1 MSLPRRAIAS
11 FLSVTLAALSG
22 GPVWAQTARIAVEAP
37 AGMTGVPVLPQSG
50 LGAPGFSNALSLS
63 PSLSALAPLPA
74 PSAAALPQALAVAPA
89 ALAAAP
95 VAAAATPLS
104 VSAMAATEPYGEGVS
119 LPHAVKK
126 GPPQGSYAALR
137 AMQLPAASGG
147 EKKGD
152 EQSASDAQ
160 KSFDG
165 SEVKAAQAPVEAK
178 PGRIRTFLSSSR
190 SAVAGFGRDVKGMA
204 TGDKDLEHL
213 LGDAKPSMRK
223 TQILLVLDA
232 VLSIAMAFIIGPLLD
247 IAATAGKTGLAAHT
261 LPLALFSGA
270 LLLSSLAYAWVERS
284 HAAQSRMAGL
294 RSTREYRAA
303 LQRSLLNQ
311 EMDFHLAQ
319 GSGKL
324 AGRLLNDPNY
334 LSNKNVST
342 RLSLLHYALHF
353 TFGVGMM
360 LYTSPALSVG
370 VLAIIPVLGWLSSR
384 FGDKIGEIGK
394 KTLEQKADMLKQSQ
408 ESIQQAETVKTFG
421 AREQELAR
429 YAKTVDETADLG
441 EKEARLTAKYSLFSG
456 GLSEFFTKHLIYI
469 LGGVALAAAWGLSFG
484 QIAQLA
490 LFAGFAK
497 YAFTGLTS
505 LYLSYKRNSKASES
519 VRELLMR
526 VPAIVDGPGAVEL
539 PRGAGTVSFRGVRF
553 AYPSRQA
560 EPVLK
565 GVNFDI
571 KSGQTVAF
579 VGETG
584 SGKSTITRLLLRMW
598 DANEGVISV
607 DGKDIKSVTRASLLS
622 RFAVV
627 PQETRLFNGTLRE
640 NMLYGAED
648 ASPERLDAA
657 IHKAGATFALDA
669 ARFPQGLE
677 TPVAEG
683 GGRLSGGERQRVAI
697 VRAILRDPS
706 ILILDEATSA
716 LDNKTEHEVQ
726 QALDSMT
733 SGEGGRKPTT
743 IVIAH
748 RLSTIRRA
756 DSINVLEKGEIVES
770 GTHDELIALG
780 GRYARLWH
788 EGGYDVQAAEPKT
801 ALDEPAAAAAAT
813 ADAAAPAA
821 EAAPMKKTF
830 RARVRAGFAGIAE
843 FARGDKEIRPFLPT
857 RVLAGLAGL
866 LLAQSGLAIAGSF
879 FLGKFLDG
887 ASGIVL
893 GGGVTGHLWTLA
905 AVSVAALISA
915 VLLQYRAAIKQG
927 VLRVRALAEVR
938 KTLMAR
944 LHGKGMDFH
953 LKNDSASLASRL
965 SEDADALIKKNLDTR
980 VPLLGSV
987 ISLVLATGLLLH
999 ASPLAGAVV
1008 FVMLPILGV
1017 INGWFGQKR
1026 EKLYA
1031 TFSLRR
1037 ADLGRQGQEPLEL
1050 IQSVKTFGRE
1060 AQENGKYRAK
1070 AQALVEVGEQ
1080 DARVGA
1086 TAHMLSSALTDFFTK
1101 QLIYLVGAW
1110 AVAASMGLSIGS
1122 IVVMTFYAGF
1132 IKAAFDGIS
1141 SNWLEYKTARGETEV
1156 VREWLNELPA
1166 TAQGPALPPGGG
1178 AISFENVSFRY
1189 TADGKG
1195 GGVED
1200 VTLAIK
1206 PGETVAF
1213 VGESGSGKSTMLKL
1227 LQNLW
1232 TPQSGAITI
1241 DGVEVSLTGEGP
1253 LSDAIAKV
1261 PQETRLFDDSLRY
1274 NLTYGTPNA
1283 TDEQLSA
1290 AITASKADFV
1300 NDAASFPLGLDT
1312 RVGEGGATLSGGQ
1325 RQRVAIVRALLKKP
1339 RVLLLDEATSALDKK
1354 TEREIQE
1361 TLDGLTSGEHG
1372 SKPTT
1377 LVVAHNLT
1385 TISGADRIVVMA
1397 SGKIVEIGSH
1407 VELLAKGGV
1416 YARLW
1421 QSQSASR

>member
-1 MSLPRRAIAS
+1 MSKPSRAIAS
-11 FLSVTLAALSG
+11 LLVLTMAALSG
-22 GPVWAQTARIAVEAP
+22 GPVWAQTARVTVGAP
-37 AGMTGVPVLPQSG
+37 AGMTGVPVLPQAG
-50 LGAPGFSNALSLS
+50 IGAPAFTNAPSLA
-63 PSLSALAPLPA
+63 PSLSALTPLPA
-74 PSAAALPQALAVAPA
+74 PSVAPVA
-89 ALAAAP
+89 ATP
-95 VAAAATPLS
+95 VAAAAKALAIAP
-104 VSAMAATEPYGEGVS
+104 VSAAKPVAAKPVAAA
-119 LPHAVKK
+119 PNA
-126 GPPQGSYAALR
+126 SYAALR
-137 AMQLPAASGG
+137 AMQLPAASEGG
-147 EKKGD
+147 EKKSS
-152 EQSASDAQ
+152 EQSSVEAR

-165 SEVKAAQAPVEAK
+165 QEVAAALEPVEAK
-178 PGRIRTFLSSSR
+178 PGRVR
-190 SAVAGFGRDVKGMA
+190 SLLTKSGTALKGFGADVKGMA
-204 TGDKDLEHL
+204 TGDKALEPL

-223 TQILLVLDA
+223 AQLLLVFDA
-232 VLSIAMAFIIGPLLD
+232 VLSIGMAFIIGPLLD
-247 IAATAGKTGLAAHT
+247 TAAIAAKTGLAAHMV
-261 LPLALFSGA
+261 PLAILSGA
-270 LLLSSLAYAWVERS
+270 LILSSLAYAWVERG
-284 HAAQSRMAGL
+284 HAVQSRLAGL

-334 LSNKNVST
+334 LSNKNVDT

-360 LYTSPALSVG
+360 LYTSPALSVAAFA
-370 VLAIIPVLGWLSSR
+370 VIPALGWLSSR
-384 FGDKIGEIGK
+384 FGDKIGEVGK
-394 KTLEQKADMLKQSQ
+394 KALEQKADMLKQSQ

-421 AREQELAR
+421 ARAQELTR
-429 YAKTVDETADLG
+429 YGKMADDAADLG
-441 EKEARLTAKYSLFSG
+441 VQEARLTAKYGLIAG
-456 GLSEFFTKHLIYI
+456 GLTEFFTKHLIYI

-505 LYLSYKRNSKASES
+505 LYLRYKRNAKASES

-526 VPAIVDGPGAVEL
+526 TPAIVDAPGAVDL

-565 GVNFDI
+565 SVDFDI
-571 KSGQTVAF
+571 ASGQTVAF

-598 DANEGVISV
+598 DANEGTISV
-607 DGKDIKSVTRASLLS
+607 DGADIKGVTRKSLLS

-640 NMLYGAED
+640 NMMYGAED
-648 ASPERLDAA
+648 ASPERLEAA
-657 IHKAGATFALDA
+657 IRKAGATFALDA
-669 ARFPQGLE
+669 ARFPQGLD

-706 ILILDEATSA
+706 VLILDEATSA
-716 LDNKTEHEVQ
+716 LDNKTEREVQ

-756 DSINVLEKGEIVES
+756 DAIHVLEKGNIVES
-770 GTHDELIALG
+770 GSHDELIALG
-780 GRYARLWH
+780 GRYARLWK
-788 EGGYDVQAAEPKT
+788 EGGYDAQASEAKLAE
-801 ALDEPAAAAAAT
+801 EE
-813 ADAAAPAA
+813 PAA
-821 EAAPMKKTF
+821 EAAKADAPAAAAEDAAPAQKSLWSK
-830 RARVRAGFAGIAE
+830 VRAGLAE
-843 FARGDKEIRPFLPT
+843 IGEYIRGDAEVRPFLP
-857 RVLAGLAGL
+857 RKALAGLAAL
-866 LLAQSGLAIAGSF
+866 LLTEYSLWIGGSH

-887 ASGIVL
+887 AASVVGA
-893 GGGVTGHLWTLA
+893 GGVGAGLWPLA
-905 AVSVAALISA
+905 AISVGALVLAIGVQYLYA
-915 VLLQYRAAIKQG
+915 VRQG
-927 VLRVRALAEVR
+927 VLRARALASVR
-938 KTLMAR
+938 KTLMGR

-953 LKNDSASLASRL
+953 MKNDSAGLASRL
-965 SEDADALIKKNLDTR
+965 SEDADALLKKNLDSR
-980 VPLLGSV
+980 VPV
-987 ISLVLATGLLLH
+987 AANIVSLALATGLLL
-999 ASPLAGAVV
+999 AANPVAGAVV

-1050 IQSVKTFGRE
+1050 IQTVKTFAGE
-1060 AQENGKYRAK
+1060 EKENGKYRAK
-1070 AQALVEVGEQ
+1070 AQALVEIGEE
-1080 DARVGA
+1080 DARVGG

-1101 QLIYLVGAW
+1101 QLIYIVGAW
-1110 AVAASMGLSIGS
+1110 AVAASMGLSIGA
-1122 IVVMTFYAGF
+1122 IVVMTFYAAA
-1132 IKAAFDGIS
+1132 IKSAFDGLS
-1141 SNWLEYKTARGETEV
+1141 SRWLEYKTARGETGV
-1156 VREWLNELPA
+1156 VREWLAEKPSADAGAALPA
-1166 TAQGPALPPGGG
+1166 GNG
-1178 AISFENVSFRY
+1178 AISFEGVSFRY
-1189 TADGKG
+1189 AADGQG
-1195 GGVED
+1195 GIDGLSLD
-1200 VTLAIK
+1200 IK

-1213 VGESGSGKSTMLKL
+1213 VGESGSGKSTLLKL

-1232 TPQSGAITI
+1232 TPQAGRITI
-1241 DGVEVSLTGEGP
+1241 DGADVTKAGEGP
-1253 LSDAIAKV
+1253 LSEVIAKV
-1261 PQETRLFDDSLRY
+1261 PQETRLFDDTLRY
-1274 NLTYGTPNA
+1274 NLTYGSPKA
-1283 TDEQLSA
+1283 TDAELAA
-1290 AITASKADFV
+1290 AIAAAKADFV
-1300 NDAASFPLGLDT
+1300 NDAAAFPEGLGT

-1361 TLDGLTSGEHG
+1361 TLDHLTSGAAG
-1372 SKPTT
+1372 AKPTT

-1385 TISGADRIVVMA
+1385 TISGADRIVVLA
-1397 SGKIVEIGSH
+1397 AGRIVEAGSH
-1407 VELLAKGGV
+1407 AELLARGGV

>member
-1 MSLPRRAIAS
+1 MSKPSRAIAS
-11 FLSVTLAALSG
+11 LLALAMAALSG
-22 GPVWAQTARIAVEAP
+22 GPVWAQTARVTVGTP
-37 AGMTGVPVLPQSG
+37 AGTAGVPVLPQTG
-50 LGAPGFSNALSLS
+50 LGAPAFTNAPSLA
-63 PSLSALAPLPA
+63 PSLSGLTPLPA
-74 PSAAALPQALAVAPA
+74 PSAAPIAPT
-89 ALAAAP
+89 P
-95 VAAAATPLS
+95 VAAAAKPAAVAPLS
-104 VSAMAATEPYGEGVS
+104 AAKPVAAARPVIAAPKS
-119 LPHAVKK
+119 
-126 GPPQGSYAALR
+126 SYAALR
-137 AMQLPAASGG
+137 AMQLPAASEGG
-147 EKKGD
+147 EKKSS
-152 EQSASDAQ
+152 EQSSAEAR

-165 SEVKAAQAPVEAK
+165 QDVAAALEPVEAK
-178 PGRIRTFLSSSR
+178 PGRVR
-190 SAVAGFGRDVKGMA
+190 SLLKRSGTALKGFGADARGMA
-204 TGDKDLEHL
+204 TGDRELEPL

-223 TQILLVLDA
+223 AQLLLVFDA
-232 VLSIAMAFIIGPLLD
+232 VLSIGMAFIIGPLLD
-247 IAATAGKTGLAAHT
+247 TAAIAAKTGLAAHMV
-261 LPLALFSGA
+261 PLAVLSGA
-270 LLLSSLAYAWVERS
+270 LILSSLAYAWVERG
-284 HAAQSRMAGL
+284 HAVQSRLAGL

-303 LQRSLLNQ
+303 LQRSLLEQ

-334 LSNKNVST
+334 LSNKNVDT

-360 LYTSPALSVG
+360 LYTSPALS
-370 VLAIIPVLGWLSSR
+370 LAAFAVIPALGWLSSR
-384 FGDKIGEIGK
+384 FGDKIGEVGK
-394 KTLEQKADMLKQSQ
+394 KALEQKADMLKQSQ

-429 YAKTVDETADLG
+429 YGKMADGAAELG
-441 EKEARLTAKYSLFSG
+441 IQEARLTAKYGLITG
-456 GLSEFFTKHLIYI
+456 GLTEFFTKHLIYI
-469 LGGVALAAAWGLSFG
+469 LGGVALAAAWGLTFG

-505 LYLSYKRNSKASES
+505 LYLRYKRNAKASES

-526 VPAIVDGPGAVEL
+526 RPAITDAADAVDL
-539 PRGAGTVSFRGVRF
+539 PRGTGAVSFRGVRF

-560 EPVLK
+560 EAVLK
-565 GVNFDI
+565 NVDFDI
-571 KSGQTVAF
+571 KAGESVAF

-598 DANEGVISV
+598 DANEGTISV
-607 DGKDIKSVTRASLLS
+607 DGRDIKGVTRKSLLS

-648 ASPERLDAA
+648 ATPERLEAA
-657 IHKAGATFALDA
+657 IRKAGATFALDA
-669 ARFPQGLE
+669 ARFPQGLD

-716 LDNKTEHEVQ
+716 LDNKTEREVQ

-756 DSINVLEKGEIVES
+756 DAIHVLEKGNIVES
-770 GTHDELIALG
+770 GSHDELIALG
-780 GRYARLWH
+780 GRYARLWK
-788 EGGYDVQAAEPKT
+788 EGGYGSVDSAVAETDP
-801 ALDEPAAAAAAT
+801 PAAANENAGPGAAAT
-813 ADAAAPAA
+813 ASES
-821 EAAPMKKTF
+821 EAAPKRSIFTKI
-830 RARVRAGFAGIAE
+830 RAGMAE
-843 FARGDKEIRPFLPT
+843 IGEYVRGDAEVRPFLP
-857 RVLAGLAGL
+857 RKALAGLAAL
-866 LLAQSGLAIAGSF
+866 LLTEYSLWIGGSHY
-879 FLGKFLDG
+879 LGRFLDG
-887 ASGIVL
+887 AASVVGAGGI
-893 GGGVTGHLWTLA
+893 GAGLWPLA
-905 AVSVAALISA
+905 ALSVGALVLAIGVQYLYA
-915 VLLQYRAAIKQG
+915 VKQG
-927 VLRVRALAEVR
+927 VLRARALASVR
-938 KTLMAR
+938 KTLMGR

-953 LKNDSASLASRL
+953 LKNDSAGLASRL
-965 SEDADALIKKNLDTR
+965 SEDADALLKKNLDSR
-980 VPLLGSV
+980 VPV
-987 ISLVLATGLLLH
+987 AANIVSLALATGLLL
-999 ASPLAGAVV
+999 AANPVAGAVV

-1026 EKLYA
+1026 EALYA

-1050 IQSVKTFGRE
+1050 IQTVKTFAGE
-1060 AQENGKYRAK
+1060 AKENEKYRAK
-1070 AQALVEVGEQ
+1070 AQALVEIGEE
-1080 DARVGA
+1080 DARVGG

-1101 QLIYLVGAW
+1101 QLIYIVGAW
-1110 AVAASMGLSIGS
+1110 AVAASMGLSIGA
-1122 IVVMTFYAGF
+1122 IVVMTFYAAA
-1132 IKAAFDGIS
+1132 IKSAFDGLS
-1141 SNWLEYKTARGETEV
+1141 SRWLEYKTARGETGV
-1156 VREWLNELPA
+1156 VREWLAEKPSADAGTPLPA
-1166 TAQGPALPPGGG
+1166 GGG
-1178 AISFENVSFRY
+1178 AISFEGVSFRY
-1189 TADGKG
+1189 AADGQG
-1195 GGVED
+1195 GIEGLSL
-1200 VTLAIK
+1200 TIK

-1213 VGESGSGKSTMLKL
+1213 VGESGSGKSTLLKL

-1232 TPQSGAITI
+1232 TPQSGRITI
-1241 DGVEVSLTGEGP
+1241 DGADVSKAGEGP
-1253 LSDAIAKV
+1253 LSEAIAKV

-1274 NLTYGTPNA
+1274 NLTYGSPNA
-1283 TDEQLSA
+1283 TDAELA
-1290 AITASKADFV
+1290 AAVAAAKAGFV
-1300 NDAASFPLGLDT
+1300 DDAAAFPAGLDT

-1361 TLDGLTSGEHG
+1361 TLDHLASGASG

-1385 TISGADRIVVMA
+1385 TISGADRIVVLA
-1397 SGKIVEIGSH
+1397 AGKIVEVGSH
-1407 VELLAKGGV
+1407 AELLAKGGV

>member
-1 MSLPRRAIAS
+1 MSKPSRAIAS
-11 FLSVTLAALSG
+11 FLALTLAALSG
-22 GPVWAQTARIAVEAP
+22 GPVWAQTARVSAGAP
-37 AGMTGVPVLPQSG
+37 AGTAAVPVLPRTG
-50 LGAPGFSNALSLS
+50 IGAPSFTNAPSLA
-63 PSLSALAPLPA
+63 PSLSALTPLPA
-74 PSAAALPQALAVAPA
+74 PSAAPVAQAQAAAAAKPPAVAPVSA
-89 ALAAAP
+89 VKAVSSAKPLAAAP
-95 VAAAATPLS
+95 QA
-104 VSAMAATEPYGEGVS
+104 
-119 LPHAVKK
+119 
-126 GPPQGSYAALR
+126 SYAALR
-137 AMQLPAASGG
+137 AMQLPAAAEGG
-147 EKKGD
+147 EKKSS
-152 EQSASDAQ
+152 EQSSAEAR
-160 KSFDG
+160 KAFDG
-165 SEVKAAQAPVEAK
+165 QDVAAALEPVEAK
-178 PGRIRTFLSSSR
+178 PGRVRALLGRSR
-190 SAVAGFGRDVKGMA
+190 AALKGFGADVKGMA
-204 TGDKDLEHL
+204 TGDKELEPL

-223 TQILLVLDA
+223 AQILLVFDA
-232 VLSIAMAFIIGPLLD
+232 VLSIGMAFIIGPLLD
-247 IAATAGKTGLAAHT
+247 TAAIAAKTGLAAHMV
-261 LPLALFSGA
+261 PLAVLAGA
-270 LLLSSLAYAWVERS
+270 LVLSSLAYAWVERG
-284 HAAQSRMAGL
+284 HAVQSRLAGL

-303 LQRSLLNQ
+303 LQRSLLDQ

-334 LSNKNVST
+334 LSNKNVDT

-360 LYTSPALSVG
+360 LYTSPALSVAAFA
-370 VLAIIPVLGWLSSR
+370 VIPALGWLSSR
-384 FGDKIGEIGK
+384 FGDKIGEVGK
-394 KTLEQKADMLKQSQ
+394 KALKQKADMLKQSQ

-429 YAKTVDETADLG
+429 YGKMADDAAELG
-441 EKEARLTAKYSLFSG
+441 IQEARLTAKYGMIAG
-456 GLSEFFTKHLIYI
+456 GLTEFFTKHLIYI

-505 LYLSYKRNSKASES
+505 LYLRYKRNAKASES

-526 VPAIVDGPGAVEL
+526 TPAIVDAKDAAEL
-539 PRGAGTVSFRGVRF
+539 PRGPGAVSFRGVRF

-565 GVNFDI
+565 GVDFDI
-571 KSGQTVAF
+571 HAGKTVAF

-598 DANEGVISV
+598 DAGEGSISV
-607 DGKDIKSVTRASLLS
+607 DGKDIRGVTRKSLLA

-648 ASPERLDAA
+648 ASAERLEAA
-657 IHKAGATFALDA
+657 IRKAGASFALDA
-669 ARFPQGLE
+669 ARFPQGLD

-716 LDNKTEHEVQ
+716 LDNKTEREVQ
-726 QALDSMT
+726 AALDSMT

-756 DSINVLEKGEIVES
+756 DTIHVLEKGSIVES
-770 GTHDELIALG
+770 GSHDELIALG
-780 GRYARLWH
+780 GRYARLWK
-788 EGGYDVQAAEPKT
+788 EGGYD
-801 ALDEPAAAAAAT
+801 
-813 ADAAAPAA
+813 APAA
-821 EAAPMKKTF
+821 EAKLADAAPEAEAAKAGAAAASAEEAAPAAKSL
-830 RARVRAGFAGIAE
+830 RSRIRAGLTELAE
-843 FARGDKEIRPFLPT
+843 YLSGDAEVRPFLP
-857 RVLAGLAGL
+857 RRALAGLAAL
-866 LLAQSGLAIAGSF
+866 LLSEYSLWIAGSHY
-879 FLGKFLDG
+879 LGRFLDG
-887 ASGIVL
+887 AASVVGAGGI
-893 GGGVTGHLWTLA
+893 GAGLWPLA
-905 AVSVAALISA
+905 AVSVGALVLAIGAQYLYA
-915 VLLQYRAAIKQG
+915 VRQG
-927 VLRVRALAEVR
+927 VLRARALASVR
-938 KTLMAR
+938 KTLMGR

-953 LKNDSASLASRL
+953 LKNDSAGLASRL
-965 SEDADALIKKNLDTR
+965 SEDADALLRKNLDSR
-980 VPLLGSV
+980 VPV
-987 ISLVLATGLLLH
+987 AANIVSLALATGLLLH
-999 ASPLAGAVV
+999 ANPVAGAVV

-1050 IQSVKTFGRE
+1050 IQTVKTFAGEARE
-1060 AQENGKYRAK
+1060 NEKYRAK
-1070 AQALVEVGEQ
+1070 AQALVEIGEV
-1080 DARVGA
+1080 DARVGG

-1101 QLIYLVGAW
+1101 QLIYIVGAF
-1110 AVAASMGLSIGS
+1110 AVAASMGLSIGA
-1122 IVVMTFYAGF
+1122 IVVMTFYAAA
-1132 IKAAFDGIS
+1132 IKSAFDGLS
-1141 SNWLEYKTARGETEV
+1141 SRWLEYKTARGETGV
-1156 VREWLNELPA
+1156 VREWLAEKPSPAAGAPLPS
-1166 TAQGPALPPGGG
+1166 GGG
-1178 AISFENVSFRY
+1178 AISFEDVSFRY
-1189 TADGKG
+1189 AADGQG
-1195 GGVED
+1195 GIEGLSLD
-1200 VTLAIK
+1200 IK

-1213 VGESGSGKSTMLKL
+1213 VGESGSGKSTLLKL

-1232 TPQSGAITI
+1232 TPQAGRITI
-1241 DGVEVSLTGEGP
+1241 DGADVSKAREGP

-1261 PQETRLFDDSLRY
+1261 PQETRLFDDTLRY
-1274 NLTYGTPNA
+1274 NLTYGSPKA
-1283 TDEQLSA
+1283 TDAELAA
-1290 AITASKADFV
+1290 AIAAAKADFV
-1300 NDAASFPLGLDT
+1300 NDAAAFPAGLDT
-1312 RVGEGGATLSGGQ
+1312 RVGEGGAALSGGQ

-1361 TLDGLTSGEHG
+1361 TLDHLTSGAAG

-1385 TISGADRIVVMA
+1385 TISGADRIVVLA
-1397 SGKIVEIGSH
+1397 AGRIAETGSH
-1407 VELLAKGGV
+1407 AELLAKGGV

>member
-1 MSLPRRAIAS
+1 MRRTTSHRRAIAS
-11 FLSVTLAALSG
+11 VLAMTLAALSG
-22 GPVWAQTARIAVEAP
+22 GPVWAQTARVTAGAP
-37 AGMTGVPVLPQSG
+37 AGMTVVPIVPQG
-50 LGAPGFSNALSLS
+50 GFGAPALLSAPSLA
-63 PSLSALAPLPA
+63 PSLSAPTPLPA
-74 PSAAALPQALAVAPA
+74 PSVSIAPQAAAAPA
-89 ALAAAP
+89 APLALAPISTVKAVAAAP
-95 VAAAATPLS
+95 VAVKPAIGAA
-104 VSAMAATEPYGEGVS
+104 
-119 LPHAVKK
+119 
-126 GPPQGSYAALR
+126 QGSYAALR

-152 EQSASDAQ
+152 EQAAADAR

-165 SEVKAAQAPVEAK
+165 QEASAALTPVEAQ
-178 PGRIRTFLSSSR
+178 PGRIRTMLKKSGTALR
-190 SAVAGFGRDVKGMA
+190 GFGQDVKGMA
-204 TGDKDLEHL
+204 TGDKELEPL

-223 TQILLVLDA
+223 AQILLVFDA
-232 VLSIAMAFIIGPLLD
+232 LLSIGMAFIVGPLLD
-247 IAATAGKTGLAAHT
+247 TAAIAAKTGLAAHMV
-261 LPLALFSGA
+261 PLAILSGA
-270 LLLSSLAYAWVERS
+270 LILSSLAYAWVERG
-284 HAAQSRMAGL
+284 HAVQTRLAGL

-334 LSNKNVST
+334 LSNKNVDT

-370 VLAIIPVLGWLSSR
+370 ALAIIPALGWLSSR
-384 FGDKIGEIGK
+384 FGDKIGEIAK
-394 KTLEQKADMLKQSQ
+394 KALEQKADMLKQSQ
-408 ESIQQAETVKTFG
+408 ESISQAETVKTFG
-421 AREQELAR
+421 ARAQELER
-429 YAKTVDETADLG
+429 YGKMADGAADLG
-441 EKEARLTAKYSLFSG
+441 EQEARLTAKY
-456 GLSEFFTKHLIYI
+456 GLVANGLTEFFTKHLIYI

-490 LFAGFAK
+490 LFAGFGK

-505 LYLSYKRNSKASES
+505 LYMRYKRNAKASES
-519 VRELLMR
+519 VRELLLR
-526 VPAIVDGPGAVEL
+526 APAIVDAPDAVKLPAGPGS
-539 PRGAGTVSFRGVRF
+539 VSFKGVRF
-553 AYPSRQA
+553 AYPSRSA

-565 GVNFDI
+565 GVDFEI
-571 KSGQTVAF
+571 KPGQTVAF

-598 DANEGVISV
+598 DANDGTISV
-607 DGKDIKSVTRASLLS
+607 DGRDIRGVTRESLLS

-640 NMLYGAED
+640 NMLYGSED
-648 ASPERLDAA
+648 ATAAQLDAA
-657 IHKAGATFALDA
+657 IRKAGASFALDA

-697 VRAILRDPS
+697 VRAILRNPS

-716 LDNKTEHEVQ
+716 LDNKTEREVQ
-726 QALDSMT
+726 TALDNLT

-756 DSINVLEKGEIVES
+756 DAINVLEKGEIVER
-770 GTHDELIALG
+770 GTHDELLALG
-780 GRYARLWH
+780 GRYARLWK
-788 EGGYDVQAAEPKT
+788 EGGYGSGDQNLAETDP
-801 ALDEPAAAAAAT
+801 PAAASENAGPGAVVPVSDSAS
-813 ADAAAPAA
+813 APA
-821 EAAPMKKTF
+821 KTSL
-830 RARVRAGFAGIAE
+830 RAKIRAGFAEIAE
-843 FARGDKEIRPFLPT
+843 YVRGDAEVRPFLPLKALT
-857 RVLAGLAGL
+857 GLAGL
-866 LLAQSGLAIAGSF
+866 LLTEYALWIGGSHY
-879 FLGKFLDG
+879 LGKFLDG
-887 ASGIVL
+887 AAS
-893 GGGVTGHLWTLA
+893 VTGAGGIGAGLWPLA
-905 AVSVAALISA
+905 AISVGAL
-915 VLLQYRAAIKQG
+915 VLAIIAQYAYSVKMG
-927 VLRVRALAEVR
+927 VLRVRALASVR
-938 KTLMAR
+938 KALMAH
-944 LHGKGMDFH
+944 LHSKGMDFH
-953 LKNDSASLASRL
+953 LKNDSAGLASRL
-965 SEDADALIKKNLDTR
+965 SEDADALIKKNLDAR
-980 VPLLGSV
+980 VPLAGNLV
-987 ISLVLATGLLLH
+987 SLVLATGLLL
-999 ASPLAGAVV
+999 AANPIAGALV

-1060 AQENGKYRAK
+1060 SLENGKYRAK
-1070 AQALVEVGEQ
+1070 AQALVEIGEE
-1080 DARVGA
+1080 DARVGG

-1101 QLIYLVGAW
+1101 QLIYIVGAW
-1110 AVAASMGLSIGS
+1110 AVGASMGLSIGA
-1122 IVVMTFYAGF
+1122 IVVMTFYAAA

-1141 SNWLEYKTARGETEV
+1141 TRWLEYKTARGETTV
-1156 VREWLNELPA
+1156 VREWLAEKTTTL
-1166 TAQGPALPPGGG
+1166 QGPALPPGGG
-1178 AISFENVSFRY
+1178 AIAFENVSFRY

-1195 GGVED
+1195 GGIEN
-1200 VTLAIK
+1200 LSLSIK
-1206 PGETVAF
+1206 PGETVAI
-1213 VGESGSGKSTMLKL
+1213 VGESGSGKSTLLKL

-1232 TPQSGAITI
+1232 TPQSGKISI
-1241 DGVEVSLTGEGP
+1241 DGTDVSLTGEGP
-1253 LSDAIAKV
+1253 LSEAIAKV

-1274 NLTYGTPNA
+1274 NLTYGSPHA
-1283 TDEQLSA
+1283 TAAELAAAISA
-1290 AITASKADFV
+1290 AKADFV
-1300 NDAASFPLGLDT
+1300 HDAAAFPGGLDT

-1325 RQRVAIVRALLKKP
+1325 RQRVAIARALLKKP

-1361 TLDGLTSGEHG
+1361 TLDRLTSGASG
-1372 SKPTT
+1372 TKPTT

-1385 TISGADRIVVMA
+1385 TISGADRIVVM
-1397 SGKIVEIGSH
+1397 SEGKIVEIGSH
-1407 VELLAKGGV
+1407 VELLARGGV

-1421 QSQSASR
+1421 QSQSAAR

>member
-1 MSLPRRAIAS
+1 MSKPSRAIAS
-11 FLSVTLAALSG
+11 VLALTMAALSG
-22 GPVWAQTARIAVEAP
+22 GPVWAQTARVTVGAP

-50 LGAPGFSNALSLS
+50 IGAPAFTNAPSLA
-63 PSLSALAPLPA
+63 PSLSALTPLPA
-74 PSAAALPQALAVAPA
+74 PSVAPA
-89 ALAAAP
+89 APAPSAVPAAAKP
-95 VAAAATPLS
+95 SAIAPASAAKPAIAAPKS
-104 VSAMAATEPYGEGVS
+104 
-119 LPHAVKK
+119 
-126 GPPQGSYAALR
+126 SYAALR
-137 AMQLPAASGG
+137 AMRLPAASEGG
-147 EKKGD
+147 EKKSS
-152 EQSASDAQ
+152 EQSSAEAR
-160 KSFDG
+160 KAFDG
-165 SEVKAAQAPVEAK
+165 QEVAAALEPVEAA
-178 PGRIRTFLSSSR
+178 PGRIR
-190 SAVAGFGRDVKGMA
+190 SALKKSGAALKGFGADVKGMA
-204 TGDKDLEHL
+204 TGDKELEPL

-223 TQILLVLDA
+223 AQVLLVFDA
-232 VLSIAMAFIIGPLLD
+232 VLSIGMAFIIGPLLD
-247 IAATAGKTGLAAHT
+247 TAAIAAKTGLAAHMV
-261 LPLALFSGA
+261 PLAALSGA
-270 LLLSSLAYAWVERS
+270 LLLTSLAYAWVERG
-284 HAAQSRMAGL
+284 HAVQSRLAGL

-311 EMDFHLAQ
+311 EMDCHLAQ

-334 LSNKNVST
+334 LSNKNVDT

-360 LYTSPALSVG
+360 LYTSPALSVAAFA
-370 VLAIIPVLGWLSSR
+370 VIPALGWLSSR
-384 FGDKIGEIGK
+384 FGDKIGEVGK
-394 KTLEQKADMLKQSQ
+394 KALEQKADMLKQSQ

-421 AREQELAR
+421 ARAQELER
-429 YAKTVDETADLG
+429 YGKMADGAADLG
-441 EKEARLTAKYSLFSG
+441 VQEAKLTAKYGLIAG
-456 GLSEFFTKHLIYI
+456 GLTEFFTKHLIYI
-469 LGGVALAAAWGLSFG
+469 LGGVALAAAWGLTFG

-505 LYLSYKRNSKASES
+505 LYLRYKRNAKASES

-526 VPAIVDGPGAVEL
+526 QPAIVDAKDAVEL
-539 PRGAGTVSFRGVRF
+539 PHGPGAVSFRGVRF

-560 EPVLK
+560 EPVLN
-565 GVNFDI
+565 GVDFDI
-571 KSGQTVAF
+571 KPGQTVAF

-598 DANEGVISV
+598 DANEGSISV
-607 DGKDIKSVTRASLLS
+607 DGKDIKGVTRESLLS

-648 ASPERLDAA
+648 ASPERLEAA
-657 IHKAGATFALDA
+657 IRKAGASFALDA
-669 ARFPQGLE
+669 ARFPQGLD

-697 VRAILRDPS
+697 VRALLRDPS

-756 DSINVLEKGEIVES
+756 DAINVLEKGSIVES
-770 GTHDELIALG
+770 GSHDELIALG
-780 GRYARLWH
+780 GRYARLWK
-788 EGGYDVQAAEPKT
+788 EGGYDAQASETKLAE
-801 ALDEPAAAAAAT
+801 E
-813 ADAAAPAA
+813 APAA
-821 EAAPMKKTF
+821 EAAKTEAVAASAEDAASAKKSLWSKI
-830 RARVRAGFAGIAE
+830 RAGMAE
-843 FARGDKEIRPFLPT
+843 IGEYVRGDAEVRPFLP
-857 RVLAGLAGL
+857 RKALAGLAAL
-866 LLAQSGLAIAGSF
+866 LLTEYSLWIGGSHY
-879 FLGKFLDG
+879 LGRFLDG
-887 ASGIVL
+887 AASVVGAGGI
-893 GGGVTGHLWTLA
+893 GAGLWPLA
-905 AVSVAALISA
+905 AISVGALVLAIGVQYVYA
-915 VLLQYRAAIKQG
+915 VRQG
-927 VLRVRALAEVR
+927 VLRARALASVR
-938 KTLMAR
+938 KTLMGR

-953 LKNDSASLASRL
+953 MKNDSAGLASRL
-965 SEDADALIKKNLDTR
+965 SEDADALLKKNLDSR
-980 VPLLGSV
+980 VPV
-987 ISLVLATGLLLH
+987 AANIVSLTLATGLLL
-999 ASPLAGAVV
+999 AANPVAGAVV

-1050 IQSVKTFGRE
+1050 IQTVKTFAGE
-1060 AQENGKYRAK
+1060 AKENGKYRAK
-1070 AQALVEVGEQ
+1070 AQALVEIGEE
-1080 DARVGA
+1080 DARVGG

-1101 QLIYLVGAW
+1101 QLIYIVGAW
-1110 AVAASMGLSIGS
+1110 AVAASMGLSIGA
-1122 IVVMTFYAGF
+1122 IVVMTFYAAA
-1132 IKAAFDGIS
+1132 IKSAFDGLS
-1141 SNWLEYKTARGETEV
+1141 SRWLEYKTARGETGV
-1156 VREWLNELPA
+1156 VREWLAEKPSADAGAPLPA
-1166 TAQGPALPPGGG
+1166 GNG
-1178 AISFENVSFRY
+1178 AISFEGVSFRY
-1189 TADGKG
+1189 AADGQG
-1195 GGVED
+1195 GIDGLSL
-1200 VTLAIK
+1200 TIK

-1213 VGESGSGKSTMLKL
+1213 VGESGSGKSTLLKL

-1232 TPQSGAITI
+1232 TPQSGRITI
-1241 DGVEVSLTGEGP
+1241 DGADVSKAGEGP
-1253 LSDAIAKV
+1253 LSEAIAKV
-1261 PQETRLFDDSLRY
+1261 PQETRLFDDTLRY
-1274 NLTYGTPNA
+1274 NLTYGSPKA
-1283 TDEQLSA
+1283 TDAELSA
-1290 AITASKADFV
+1290 AISAAKADFV
-1300 NDAASFPLGLDT
+1300 NDAAAFPAGLGT

-1361 TLDGLTSGEHG
+1361 TLDHLASGASG
-1372 SKPTT
+1372 AKPTT

-1385 TISGADRIVVMA
+1385 TISGADRIVVLA
-1397 SGKIVEIGSH
+1397 AGKIVEIGSH
-1407 VELLAKGGV
+1407 AELLAKGGV

>member
-1 MSLPRRAIAS
+1 MLAS
-11 FLSVTLAALSG
+11 FLALTLAALSG
-22 GPVWAQTARIAVEAP
+22 GPVWAQTARIAVQAP
-37 AGMTGVPVLPQSG
+37 TAIAGVPVLPQTG
-50 LGAPGFSNALSLS
+50 IGAPSFNNAPSLS
-63 PSLSALAPLPA
+63 PSLSSLAPLPA
-74 PSAAALPQALAVAPA
+74 PSAAPSAVATPVQTVAAPAFTAPISAAAPVVYKPAVAPA
-89 ALAAAP
+89 P
-95 VAAAATPLS
+95 S
-104 VSAMAATEPYGEGVS
+104 
-119 LPHAVKK
+119 
-126 GPPQGSYAALR
+126 SYAALR

-152 EQSASDAQ
+152 EQSAADAQ
-160 KSFDG
+160 QAFDG
-165 SEVKAAQAPVEAK
+165 IEVKEARSPVEAK
-178 PGRIRTFLSSSR
+178 PSRIRTLLKSSR
-190 SAVAGFGRDVKGMA
+190 SALSGFGSDVKGMA
-204 TGDKDLEHL
+204 TGDKELEHL

-223 TQILLVLDA
+223 AQVLLVLDA
-232 VLSIAMAFIIGPLLD
+232 VLSIGMAFIIGPLLD
-247 IAATAGKTGLAAHT
+247 TAAIAAKTGLAAHMV
-261 LPLALFSGA
+261 PLAILSGA
-270 LLLSSLAYAWVERS
+270 LVLSSLAYAWVERS
-284 HAAQSRMAGL
+284 HAVQGRLASL

-303 LQRSLLNQ
+303 LQRSLLSQ

-324 AGRLLNDPNY
+324 AGRLLNDPAA
-334 LSNKNVST
+334 LSTKNVDS

-360 LYTSPALSVG
+360 VYTSPALS
-370 VLAIIPVLGWLSSR
+370 LAALAVIPALGWLSSR

-394 KTLEQKADMLKQSQ
+394 QALEQKSDMMKQSQ
-408 ESIQQAETVKTFG
+408 ESIAQAETVKTFG
-421 AREQELAR
+421 ARAQELAR
-429 YAKTVDETADLG
+429 YGRMADGAADLG
-441 EKEARLTAKYSLFSG
+441 EKEARLTAMYGMIAG
-456 GLSEFFTKHLIYI
+456 GLTEFFTKNLIYI

-505 LYLSYKRNSKASES
+505 LYLRYKRNTKASES

-526 VPAIVDGPGAVEL
+526 TPGIVDAPNAVALPHGPGA
-539 PRGAGTVSFRGVRF
+539 VSFRGVRF
-553 AYPSRQA
+553 SYPSRQA

-565 GVNFDI
+565 GVDFDI
-571 KSGQTVAF
+571 QAGQTVAF

-598 DANEGVISV
+598 DANEGTIAI
-607 DGKDIKSVTRASLLS
+607 DGHDIRGVTRKSLNA

-640 NMLYGAED
+640 NMMYGAED
-648 ASPERLDAA
+648 ASAERLEIA
-657 IHKAGATFALDA
+657 IRKAGASFALDT
-669 ARFPQGLE
+669 ARFPQGLD

-706 ILILDEATSA
+706 MLILDEATSA

-726 QALDSMT
+726 QALDSLT
-733 SGEGGRKPTT
+733 SGDGGRKPTT

-756 DSINVLEKGEIVES
+756 DVIHVLDKGEIMES
-770 GTHDELIALG
+770 GTHEELLALR
-780 GRYARLWH
+780 GRYARLWQ
-788 EGGYDVQAAEPKT
+788 EGGYETQAAES
-801 ALDEPAAAAAAT
+801 ALAAQTPEEAAAQPE
-813 ADAAAPAA
+813 APASA
-821 EAAPMKKTF
+821 ASEASPLKTTL
-830 RARVRAGFAGIAE
+830 RAKIRAAFAGIAE
-843 FARGDKEIRPFLPT
+843 FIRGDAEVRPFLP
-857 RVLAGLAGL
+857 RRALAGLAAL
-866 LLAQSGLAIAGSF
+866 LLTNYVLTIGGSH
-879 FLGKFLDG
+879 FLGRFLDG
-887 ASGIVL
+887 AASVVGAGGI
-893 GGGVTGHLWTLA
+893 GAGLWPLA
-905 AVSVAALISA
+905 AISVGALMLSILA
-915 VLLQYRAAIKQG
+915 QYAYALRQG

-938 KTLMAR
+938 KTLMSR

-953 LKNDSASLASRL
+953 LKNDSAGLASRL
-965 SEDADALIKKNLDTR
+965 SEDADALIKKNLDAR
-980 VPLLGSV
+980 VPLVGNI
-987 ISLVLATGLLLH
+987 ISLVLATALLLH
-999 ASPLAGAVV
+999 TSPIAGLVV
-1008 FVMLPILGV
+1008 FLMLPGLGI

-1050 IQSVKTFGRE
+1050 IQSVKTFG
-1060 AQENGKYRAK
+1060 QEDLENAKYRAK
-1070 AQALVEVGEQ
+1070 AQALVEIGEE
-1080 DARVGA
+1080 DARVGG

-1101 QLIYLVGAW
+1101 QLIYIVGAW
-1110 AVAASMGLSIGS
+1110 AVAASMGLSVGA

-1141 SNWLEYKTARGETEV
+1141 THWLEYKTARGETEV
-1156 VREWLNELPA
+1156 VRGWLKEKPA
-1166 TAQGPALPPGGG
+1166 TLQGPALPPGGG
-1178 AISFENVSFRY
+1178 AISFEDVSFRY

-1195 GGVED
+1195 GGIEGLSL
-1200 VTLAIK
+1200 TIK

-1213 VGESGSGKSTMLKL
+1213 VGESGSGKSTLLKL

-1232 TPQSGAITI
+1232 TPQSGRITI
-1241 DGVEVSLTGEGP
+1241 DGSDVALAGEGP
-1253 LSDAIAKV
+1253 LSEAIAKV

-1274 NLTYGTPNA
+1274 NLTYGSPNA
-1283 TDEQLSA
+1283 TDVELSA
-1290 AITASKADFV
+1290 AISAAKADFV
-1300 NDAASFPLGLDT
+1300 NDAAAFPAGLDT
-1312 RVGEGGATLSGGQ
+1312 RVGEGGSTLSGGQ

-1354 TEREIQE
+1354 TEREIQD
-1361 TLDGLTSGEHG
+1361 TLDHLTSGASG
-1372 SKPTT
+1372 AKPTT

-1385 TISGADRIVVMA
+1385 TIAGADRIVVLA
-1397 SGKIVEIGSH
+1397 AGKIVEIGSH

>member
-1 MSLPRRAIAS
+1 MTAVILKGMSKPSRAIAS
-11 FLSVTLAALSG
+11 LLAMTMAALSG
-22 GPVWAQTARIAVEAP
+22 GPVWAQTARVTVGAP
-37 AGMTGVPVLPQSG
+37 AGMTGVPVLPQAG
-50 LGAPGFSNALSLS
+50 IGAPAFTNAPSLA
-63 PSLSALAPLPA
+63 PSLSALTPLPA
-74 PSAAALPQALAVAPA
+74 PSVTPVAHTPLPAAAKPLAVTPIPA
-89 ALAAAP
+89 LKPVHAAP
-95 VAAAATPLS
+95 KT
-104 VSAMAATEPYGEGVS
+104 
-119 LPHAVKK
+119 
-126 GPPQGSYAALR
+126 SYAALR
-137 AMQLPAASGG
+137 AMQLPAASEGG
-147 EKKGD
+147 EKKGS
-152 EQSASDAQ
+152 EQTSAEAR
-160 KSFDG
+160 KAFDG
-165 SEVKAAQAPVEAK
+165 QEVAPAMEPVQAQ
-178 PGRIRTFLSSSR
+178 PGRVRTMLGKSR
-190 SAVAGFGRDVKGMA
+190 AALKGFGADVKGMA
-204 TGDKDLEHL
+204 TGDKELEPL

-223 TQILLVLDA
+223 AQLLLVFDA
-232 VLSIAMAFIIGPLLD
+232 VLSIGMAFIIGPLLD
-247 IAATAGKTGLAAHT
+247 TAAIAAKTGLAAHMV
-261 LPLALFSGA
+261 PLAILSGA
-270 LLLSSLAYAWVERS
+270 LILSSLAYAWVERG
-284 HAAQSRMAGL
+284 HAVQSRLAGL

-334 LSNKNVST
+334 LSNKNVDT

-360 LYTSPALSVG
+360 LYTSPALSVAAFA
-370 VLAIIPVLGWLSSR
+370 VIPALGWLSSR
-384 FGDKIGEIGK
+384 FGDKIGEVGK
-394 KTLEQKADMLKQSQ
+394 KALEQKADMLKQSQ

-421 AREQELAR
+421 AREQELTR
-429 YAKTVDETADLG
+429 YGKMADDAAGLA
-441 EKEARLTAKYSLFSG
+441 EQEARLTAKYGLIAG
-456 GLSEFFTKHLIYI
+456 GLTEFFTKHLIYI
-469 LGGVALAAAWGLSFG
+469 LGGVALAAAWGLTFG

-505 LYLSYKRNSKASES
+505 LYLRYKRNAKASES

-526 VPAIVDGPGAVEL
+526 QPGIVDAADAVEL
-539 PRGAGTVSFRGVRF
+539 PHGPGTVSFRGVRF

-565 GVNFDI
+565 SVDFDI

-598 DANEGVISV
+598 DANEGTISV
-607 DGKDIKSVTRASLLS
+607 DGRDIKGVTRKSLLA

-648 ASPERLDAA
+648 ATPERLEAA
-657 IHKAGATFALDA
+657 IRKAGATFALDA
-669 ARFPQGLE
+669 ARFPQGLD

-716 LDNKTEHEVQ
+716 LDNKTEREVQ
-726 QALDSMT
+726 SALDSLT

-756 DSINVLEKGEIVES
+756 DTIHVLEKGNIVES
-770 GTHDELIALG
+770 GSHDELIALG
-780 GRYARLWH
+780 GRYARLWK
-788 EGGYDVQAAEPKT
+788 EGGYDAQASEAKLAEDTPG
-801 ALDEPAAAAAAT
+801 
-813 ADAAAPAA
+813 A
-821 EAAPMKKTF
+821 EAAKTEAVAASSEEASPAKKSLWSK
-830 RARVRAGFAGIAE
+830 VRAGLAE
-843 FARGDKEIRPFLPT
+843 IGEYIRGDAEVRPFLP
-857 RVLAGLAGL
+857 RKALAGLAAL
-866 LLAQSGLAIAGSF
+866 LLTEYSLWIGGSH

-887 ASGIVL
+887 AASVVGAGGI
-893 GGGVTGHLWTLA
+893 GAGLWPLA
-905 AVSVAALISA
+905 ALSVGALALAIGVQYLYA
-915 VLLQYRAAIKQG
+915 VKQG
-927 VLRVRALAEVR
+927 VLRAKALASVR
-938 KTLMAR
+938 KTLMGR

-953 LKNDSASLASRL
+953 MKNDSAGLASRL
-965 SEDADALIKKNLDTR
+965 SEDADALLKKNLDSR
-980 VPLLGSV
+980 VPV
-987 ISLVLATGLLLH
+987 AANIVSLALATGLLL
-999 ASPLAGAVV
+999 AANPVAGAVV

-1026 EKLYA
+1026 EALYT

-1037 ADLGRQGQEPLEL
+1037 ADLGRQGHEPLEL
-1050 IQSVKTFGRE
+1050 IQTVKTFAGE
-1060 AQENGKYRAK
+1060 AKENEKYRAK
-1070 AQALVEVGEQ
+1070 AQALVEVGEE
-1080 DARVGA
+1080 DARVGG

-1101 QLIYLVGAW
+1101 QLIYIVGAW
-1110 AVAASMGLSIGS
+1110 AVAASMGLSIGA
-1122 IVVMTFYAGF
+1122 IVVMTFYAAA
-1132 IKAAFDGIS
+1132 IKSAFDGLS
-1141 SNWLEYKTARGETEV
+1141 SRWLEYKTARGETGV
-1156 VREWLNELPA
+1156 VREWLAEKPSADAGASLPA
-1166 TAQGPALPPGGG
+1166 GGG
-1178 AISFENVSFRY
+1178 AISFEDVSFRY
-1189 TADGKG
+1189 AADGQG
-1195 GGVED
+1195 GIEGL
-1200 VTLAIK
+1200 TLAIK

-1213 VGESGSGKSTMLKL
+1213 VGESGSGKSTLLKL

-1232 TPQSGAITI
+1232 TPQSGRITI
-1241 DGVEVSLTGEGP
+1241 DGADVSKAGEGP
-1253 LSDAIAKV
+1253 LSEAIAKV
-1261 PQETRLFDDSLRY
+1261 PQETRLFDDTLRY
-1274 NLTYGTPNA
+1274 NLTYGSPNA
-1283 TDEQLSA
+1283 TDAELSA
-1290 AITASKADFV
+1290 AIAAAKADFV
-1300 NDAASFPLGLDT
+1300 NDAAAFPAGLGT

-1361 TLDGLTSGEHG
+1361 TLDHLTSGASG
-1372 SKPTT
+1372 AKPTT

-1385 TISGADRIVVMA
+1385 TISGADRIIVLA
-1397 SGKIVEIGSH
+1397 AGKIVEAGSH